1 MIQGNRAL
9 FHKIVLQVDEMLIIM
24 I

>member
-1 MIQGNRAL
+1 MIQRNHAV
-9 FHKIVLQVDEMLIIM
+9 FHKIVLQVDEMLIIR